1 MFFAGDEFGN
11 TQFGNNNPYC
21 QDNEI
26 SWLDWSLLEK
36 HQDIF
41 RFFQYMIHFRREH
54 PVLRGS
60 ARSCRYTLPDISYH
74 SEEPWEAPRDDG
86 NGVAGVLFA
95 VLRFVQVQ
103 GRHCL
108 SRRSIGRHREAH
120 SMTLPHLPG
129 GLHWHIAVNT
139 GDEEHILFCQDPL
152 PVLAGDSLLI
162 GARSVIVLVG
172 R

>member
-1 MFFAGDEFGN
+1 MD
-11 TQFGNNNPYC
+11 
-21 QDNEI
+21 
-26 SWLDWSLLEK
+26 
-36 HQDIF
+36 
-41 RFFQYMIHFRREH
+41 H
-54 PVLRGS
+54 PVRWGS

-74 SEEPWEAPRDDG
+74 SEEPWKAPQDNG

-95 VLRFVQVQ
+95 GYDAAQARDDIIYLGINV
-103 GRHCL
+103 HW
-108 SRRSIGRHREAH
+108 EAH
-120 SMTLPHLPG
+120 SLTLPHLPG

-139 GDEEHILFCQDPL
+139 GDKEHILFEAPL